1 MVKTLLLLQGATRKV
16 PLTLF
21 ITVIFAVAPNRKPL
35 LVAWINMSEYIFQI
49 CTEYI
54 VQILESCTA
63 KEMNK
68 LLPCPNLDESSR
80 HNIEQKKL
88 MT

>member
-1 MVKTLLLLQGATRKV
+1 
-16 PLTLF
+16 
-21 ITVIFAVAPNRKPL
+21 
-35 LVAWINMSEYIFQI
+35 MSEYIFQI